1 MILGN
6 VISVLGEESST
17 IKHVPYRES
26 KLTRLLQ
33 DSLGGNSHTVMIA
46 CVSPADYNM
55 EETLNTL
62 RYADRARKIKNK
74 PVVNIDPQAAEL
86 VLLRQQVQQ
95 LKAQVYQLT
104 GGSGETYAI
113 STISSFFHCRF

>member
-1 MILGN
+1 
-6 VISVLGEESST
+6 
-17 IKHVPYRES
+17 
-26 KLTRLLQ
+26 
-33 DSLGGNSHTVMIA
+33 
-46 CVSPADYNM
+46 M

-74 PVVNIDPQAAEL
+74 PVVNVDPQAAEL

-113 STISSFFHCRF
+113 SLFLHFSVFLFLTLEK

>member
-1 MILGN
+1 M
-6 VISVLGEESST
+6 LGEESST

-74 PVVNIDPQAAEL
+74 PVVNVDPQAAEL

-113 STISSFFHCRF
+113 SLFLHFSVFLFLTLEK